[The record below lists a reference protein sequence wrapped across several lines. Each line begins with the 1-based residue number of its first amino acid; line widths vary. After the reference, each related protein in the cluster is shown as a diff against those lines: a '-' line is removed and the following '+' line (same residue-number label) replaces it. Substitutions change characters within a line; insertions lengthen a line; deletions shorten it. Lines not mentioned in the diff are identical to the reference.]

1 MRLLEREQATDA
13 VSATLRRA
21 AQGQPRVLFIVGE
34 PGLGKTSIL
43 ADGCGH
49 AAGFSRAWADC
60 SELEQAIPFGLLDR
74 LLGGLGA
81 PASTAAS
88 YVEGSREARLTRY
101 AGILN
106 WLRSSAPSPL
116 LLAVDNL
123 HWGDLDSVELL
134 SLLCRRLNGLRV
146 AVVATTRPWPS
157 IALDQARALAHDR
170 FADLERLRPLS
181 DTASGELLEKR
192 LGEELPASF
201 VKAACDA
208 CAGNPL
214 LLSEVA
220 DARRR
225 GEDLLSGAANTLG
238 ERVFLPRFAG
248 VGAAGLR
255 WARAASVLG
264 SRFRADAVRRLSGQ
278 SAVEASE
285 AAEALSAAGLVRGV
299 PGGTAE
305 FVHPLFRQALYDDMA
320 PPTRQGLH
328 ASALM
333 TLLEEGAAPAEAAPH
348 AVGAH
353 LKGDPKAIGV
363 LAAAGR
369 QALAAGAAATAAEHF
384 HAALGLAGAFA
395 EPALQL
401 DFAGACLLTG
411 KVEGALE
418 SLGHLLSRDDL
429 ADGDRVAGVRLQAR
443 VLLASARHA
452 EAKQRFQEASELAGV
467 ADVDLAAEILL
478 DGVFMGHLFEDP
490 REATGTVRRA
500 AGMVRGSATASQALR
515 MAALHAEVNLACI
528 GGDPSDLDV
537 MAAAAR
543 ADLEPHTQAASWP
556 RPPWGGDLVLGY
568 TALAKISERFD
579 DCVEMVAA
587 LMDEPKAHGA
597 TLGFQTLA
605 ISHADTLWRL
615 GRLAEARA
623 LLLEAADVA
632 DLVPTL
638 APVAWAGL
646 AYNCHEAGAL
656 EESSAWAARVETAMG
671 HGGESSYLRLWLL
684 LLECRNQL
692 RAGQIDEAVEA
703 ADRAAT
709 TARGSGIL
717 EPCIVPW
724 HRRGCGS
731 LRGGGPARAGRG
743 VGGLPGRAVPA
754 FALPRPRAVSAAG
767 AATVAWRRG
776 DLETAEA
783 GFNQALGHNAK
794 VAMPLA
800 QAETLVAYGRFLR
813 QTGRPSVARQT
824 LHRALQVLEPTGAGR
839 LQVIAQEELAGAG
852 GRRRRAHS
860 AGQLTAKEHQV
871 ARLAVQGLTNAQIAQ
886 AVFLST
892 KTVDHHLSR
901 TYAKLGVGSRRELMV
916 AWREGETGE
925 GPAFAEAAGSST
937 WANGAA

>member
-1 MRLLEREQATDA
+1 MTLLEREQATET

-21 AQGQPRVLFIVGE
+21 AQGQPRVLFVVGE

-43 ADGCGH
+43 ADACGR
-49 AAGFSRAWADC
+49 AAGFNLATADC

-81 PASTAAS
+81 PATTAGS
-88 YVEGSREARLTRY
+88 YVEGSREARLSRY
-101 AGILN
+101 SGILS
-106 WLRSSAPSPL
+106 WLRSSAPLPL

-146 AVVATTRPWPS
+146 AMVATTRPWPS
-157 IALDQARALAHDR
+157 TGLDQARSLAHDR
-170 FADLERLRPLS
+170 FAELERLKPLS
-181 DTASGELLEKR
+181 DEASGTLLELR
-192 LGEELPASF
+192 FGEELPASF
-201 VKAACDA
+201 VKAACNA

-225 GEDLLSGAANTLG
+225 GEDLLSGSANTLG

-248 VGAAGLR
+248 VGAPGLR

-264 SRFRADAVRRLSGQ
+264 SRFRPDAVRRLSGQ
-278 SAVEASE
+278 SALEARE
-285 AAEALSAAGLVRGV
+285 AAEALCAAGLVRGV

-305 FVHPLFRQALYDDMA
+305 FVHPLFRQALYDDLA

-333 TLLEEGAAPAEAAPH
+333 TLLEEGATPAEAAPH
-348 AVGAH
+348 ALGAH
-353 LKGDPKAIGV
+353 LKGDPKAIAV

-369 QALAAGAAATAAEHF
+369 QALAAGAVATAAEHF
-384 HAALGLAGAFA
+384 HAAVGLAGAFA

-429 ADGDRVAGVRLQAR
+429 ADSDRLAGVRLQAR

-452 EAKQRFQEASELAGV
+452 EAKQRFGEASDLAG
-467 ADVDLAAEILL
+467 ATDVDLAAEILL

-490 REATGTVRRA
+490 REASGTVRRA
-500 AGMVRGSATASQALR
+500 TGMVRGSTSASQALR
-515 MAALHAEVNLACI
+515 LAALHAKVNLACI

-543 ADLEPHTQAASWP
+543 ADLDPHTHATAW
-556 RPPWGGDLVLGY
+556 RRPWGGDLVFGY

-579 DCVEMVAA
+579 DCLEMVAA
-587 LMDEPKAHGA
+587 LMNEPRAHGG

-615 GRLAEARA
+615 GQLAEARA
-623 LLLEAADVA
+623 LLLEAAEVA

-638 APVAWAGL
+638 APLAWAGL
-646 AYNCHEAGAL
+646 AYNCHEAGAH
-656 EESSAWAARVETAMG
+656 EESSAWAGQVEAAMAR
-671 HGGESSYLRLWLL
+671 GGESSYLRLWLCL
-684 LLECRNQL
+684 LGCRNQL
-692 RAGQIDEAVEA
+692 RAGRTDEAVEA
-703 ADRAAT
+703 ADRAAA
-709 TARGSGIL
+709 TARASGIL

-724 HRRGCGS
+724 HGAAVEAY
-731 LRGGGPARAGRG
+731 LAAGKLEQAG
-743 VGGLPGRAVPA
+743 ELLAHLDELCQPLPCHA
-754 FALPRPRAVSAAG
+754 PRAVGAWG
-767 AATVAWRRG
+767 AAIVAWRRG
-776 DLETAEA
+776 DIETAEA
-783 GFNQALGHNAK
+783 GFNQALAHNAK

-824 LHRALQVLEPTGAGR
+824 LHRALQVLEPTGARR
-839 LQVIAQEELAGAG
+839 LQAIAQEELAGAG
-852 GRRRRAHS
+852 GRRRRAQS
-860 AGQLTAKEHQV
+860 AGRLTAKEYQV

-901 TYAKLGVGSRRELMV
+901 AYAKLGVGSRRELMLV
-916 AWREGETGE
+916 WREGGAGE
-925 GPAFAEAAGSST
+925 GQACAEPGGSPT